1 MNGFKNTIDILE
13 YLLDIDDEHLMGE
26 ILFWLMLYRKLESL
40 PPEEAIKCFK
50 EQKNK
55 IRMAIK
61 EADQDSEKN

>member
-1 MNGFKNTIDILE
+1 MNGFKNTIDTLE
-13 YLLDIDDEHLMGE
+13 YLLEIDDEHLMGE

-40 PPEEAIKCFK
+40 PPEEAVKYFT

-55 IRMAIK
+55 IRIAVK

>member
-13 YLLDIDDEHLMGE
+13 YLLDIDDEHLRGE

-40 PPEEAIKCFK
+40 PPEEAVKYFT

-55 IRMAIK
+55 IRIAVK

>member
-1 MNGFKNTIDILE
+1 MNVFKNTIDTLE
-13 YLLDIDDEHLMGE
+13 YLLDIDDEHLRGE

-40 PPEEAIKCFK
+40 PPEEAVKYFT

-55 IRMAIK
+55 IRIAVK

>member
-13 YLLDIDDEHLMGE
+13 YLLDIDDEHLRGE

-40 PPEEAIKCFK
+40 PPEEAVKYFT

-55 IRMAIK
+55 IRMAVK